1 MDTRG
6 ATNFATVFRNEPSKR
21 GFSQMREKQKILI
34 VDDKKENL
42 MALKQVLKKLDADII
57 EASSGNQALAATLD
71 HRFAVAILDVMMPG
85 MDGYELAEFL
95 RGDDNTR
102 VIPIIFVTASFAT
115 NGTSSKAMRPAASI
129 TLSNRSTGKYCSAR

>member
-1 MDTRG
+1 
-6 ATNFATVFRNEPSKR
+6 
-21 GFSQMREKQKILI
+21 MREKQKILI